1 MKKRIMFVGMDVHEK
16 SIDITTAEHAHDG
29 KVAHFGC
36 IGGDLKSLDKA
47 VDKLSAS
54 KAELHLVYE
63 AGPSGYVIYRHLR
76 ERNLHCT
83 VVSPGSVPKKP
94 SDRVKTDRRDA
105 HTLAVQHRAGALRAI
120 YVPEPEDEAIRDL
133 VRAREDAVHNRR
145 RARQRLNS
153 FMLRHGRHYAGKKKW
168 SQAHRRWLAAQSFEH
183 AAQRVTMEEYLGAI
197 EEAEQRVERIS
208 DQIQA
213 LIVPWRLRPHVDALQ
228 ALRGVSWVVAVTVVA
243 EVGDLSRFTPRR
255 LMAFLGLVPSEYSSG
270 ERRRQGAITKTGN
283 AHVRRVLC
291 EAGWAYVHQP
301 AISARVLKRQEGPSR
316 RSGTS
321 PGRRSCACASASSIS
336 VPSASTATR
345 STPPLPA
352 NWWASC
358 GTSPAAWRKGPTR
371 RRRISS
377 ARPSGQTPLCCGAGH
392 ARSPAAHAARRQ
404 LEARARAHEGF
415 SPAQTQ
421 REQYTAHSSPYDNE
435 HICPHNR

>member
-301 AISARVLKRQEGPSR
+301 AISARVLKRQEGLPQAIRDIAWKAQLRLCKRFQHLSAQR
-316 RSGTS
+316 KHRNKINTAIARELVGFMWDIARCVAQGTNQKKEDQLS
-321 PGRRSCACASASSIS
+321 KTKRPDTI
-336 VPSASTATR
+336 V
-345 STPPLPA
+345 L
-352 NWWASC
+352 
-358 GTSPAAWRKGPTR
+358 R
-371 RRRISS
+371 RRPRTQ
-377 ARPSGQTPLCCGAGH
+377 P
-392 ARSPAAHAARRQ
+392 RSPRRKAAA
-404 LEARARAHEGF
+404 
-415 SPAQTQ
+415 
-421 REQYTAHSSPYDNE
+421 
-435 HICPHNR
+435 